1 MTFDE
6 LCRTAAE
13 GPDQGRFSRQ
23 KAFGRDGL
31 MLDGKA
37 VLCSDPE
44 GVVFRVGP
52 DHEAAALTVAG
63 AKAWSPMPGR
73 GPKGWIVVP
82 PASEDQWPRLAGLAV
97 DFVQTLKK

>member
-6 LCRTAAE
+6 LCTGTAD

-37 VLCSDPE
+37 VLCSDPD

-52 DHEAAALTVAG
+52 EKELEALAVPG
-63 AKAWSPMPGR
+63 AKLWSPMPGR

-82 PASEDQWPRLAGLAV
+82 PSSEGEWPRLAGLAV

>member
-1 MTFDE
+1 MTFEE
-6 LCRTAAE
+6 LCAATAE
-13 GPDQGRFSRQ
+13 GPDAGRFSRQ

-37 VLCSDPE
+37 VLCTDAD

-52 DHEAAALTVAG
+52 DREGDALAVAG

-73 GPKGWIVVP
+73 GPKGWVVVP
-82 PASEDQWPRLAGLAV
+82 PSSGGDWPRLAGIAV
-97 DFVQTLKK
+97 DYVRTLKQ